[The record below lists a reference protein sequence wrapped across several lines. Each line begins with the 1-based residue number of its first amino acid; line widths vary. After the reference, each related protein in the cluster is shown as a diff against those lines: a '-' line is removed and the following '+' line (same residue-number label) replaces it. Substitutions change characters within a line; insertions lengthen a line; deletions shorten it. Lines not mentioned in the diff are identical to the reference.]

1 MLNLPLCHW
10 SSQLFDL
17 CAPSSADVPV
27 LSLNQPNASQK
38 NWSKQFRALWKAT
51 LLNIAFF
58 LTRQWQEPISSGQI
72 EKKTGGGSLSRHFRK
87 KKMKRGFY
95 CNKMN
100 TLTCSNL
107 RLSFTTIEAK
117 KKDCNLGMKKI
128 GFFSKLFVLEK
139 KAILKL
145 MLIFSEVG

>member
-1 MLNLPLCHW
+1 MF
-10 SSQLFDL
+10 SQ
-17 CAPSSADVPV
+17 
-27 LSLNQPNASQK
+27 ASQ
-38 NWSKQFRALWKAT
+38 WE
-51 LLNIAFF
+51 
-58 LTRQWQEPISSGQI
+58 EPISSGQI
-72 EKKTGGGSLSRHFRK
+72 EKRIGGGSLSRKLRK
-87 KKMKRGFY
+87 KINRGFY

-128 GFFSKLFVLEK
+128 GFFSKLFVTEK

-145 MLIFSEVG
+145 MLIEP